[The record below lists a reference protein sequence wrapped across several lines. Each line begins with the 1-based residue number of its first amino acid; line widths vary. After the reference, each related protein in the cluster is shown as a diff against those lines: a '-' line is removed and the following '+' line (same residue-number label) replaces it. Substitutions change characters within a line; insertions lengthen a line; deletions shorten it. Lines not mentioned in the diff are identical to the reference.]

1 MRVVNLCAVA
11 LLSLGAATPAG
22 AAQSAAE
29 IEAMLRAQ
37 GAGAGVE
44 AGANRSLGV
53 APAEPQA
60 PAAGASVSRSPAEQ
74 GRKAATPR
82 ASAVALRPDD
92 PPVVP
97 DGQRIDLPITFE
109 TNSAVL
115 RPEAGAVLTEL
126 CGALQKVM
134 GSNPAWTFNIV
145 GHADASGT
153 ASHNLRL
160 SAARAREVKRHLV
173 DECGVP
179 AARLETFGLGN
190 TRPLPGV
197 PPVSEQNRRV
207 EVSVNAV

>member
-1 MRVVNLCAVA
+1 MRALALCTAA
-11 LLSLGAATPAG
+11 CLLWIAAPDAD
-22 AAQSAAE
+22 AAQKAAE

-37 GAGAGVE
+37 GAGAAAL
-44 AGANRSLGV
+44 AGDTRSLAV
-53 APAEPQA
+53 ERDA
-60 PAAGASVSRSPAEQ
+60 PAAGPSGASVSRAPT
-74 GRKAATPR
+74 GRELQAATPR
-82 ASAVALRPDD
+82 VSTVALRPDE

-97 DGQRIDLPITFE
+97 EGQRIDLPITFQ

-115 RPEAGAVLTEL
+115 RPEAGRILDEL
-126 CGALQKVM
+126 CAAMRGVAAE
-134 GSNPAWTFNIV
+134 NPAWTFNIV

-153 ASHNLRL
+153 AAHNLRL

-179 AARLETFGLGN
+179 AARLETFGLGS
-190 TRPLPGV
+190 TRPLPGA